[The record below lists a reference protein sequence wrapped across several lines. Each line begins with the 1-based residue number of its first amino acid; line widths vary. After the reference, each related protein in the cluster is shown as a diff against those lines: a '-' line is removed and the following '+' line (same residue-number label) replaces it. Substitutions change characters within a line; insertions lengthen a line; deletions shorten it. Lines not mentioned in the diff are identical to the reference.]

1 MAFSLCTKCSRRNK
15 SPASSH
21 HRININYF
29 QSFCFNKYSIFPW
42 LWVVCCWVKIIVI
55 FVSRS
60 QLWCL
65 SHKKYRVLIHVSW
78 RGSFLYDLY
87 AEWNLK
93 STKRLQIKS
102 QGMREYWNWCKSLVS
117 FLPFVVRK
125 LPSAFV
131 LVICSDNTAARS
143 AASAAGRAAVP
154 CILPAAPAPSDLISC
169 RVIFTSLTLFTTLP
183 SCCTGE
189 TEYEDGC
196 WTLLLSFV
204 IFTHSVNCWQ
214 WQSL

>member
-65 SHKKYRVLIHVSW
+65 SHKKYWVLIHVSW
-78 RGSFLYDLY
+78 RGSFLYDLMLS
-87 AEWNLK
+87 ETWNLQK
-93 STKRLQIKS
+93 DCRSRA
-102 QGMREYWNWCKSLVS
+102 REYWNWCKSVSLVS
-117 FLPFVVRK
+117 
-125 LPSAFV
+125 
-131 LVICSDNTAARS
+131 
-143 AASAAGRAAVP
+143 
-154 CILPAAPAPSDLISC
+154 
-169 RVIFTSLTLFTTLP
+169 
-183 SCCTGE
+183 
-189 TEYEDGC
+189 Y
-196 WTLLLSFV
+196 LLLSENCRLHLFSLSAATILQPGARPALQAV
-204 IFTHSVNCWQ
+204 LQSPAFSLQLLLPRIWFLVAWYSLHSLSSQLSPPAAQGKLNTRITVGHYC
-214 WQSL
+214 